1 MTKDVKDF
9 ANGASA
15 LSRPAAGPGRAARPA
30 AASTPA
36 PAASHRAPGQQE
48 IDLRYADAL
57 STAD

>member
-36 PAASHRAPGQQE
+36 PAASHRA
-48 IDLRYADAL
+48 
-57 STAD
+57 